1 MSRDAKHDTHR
12 RAVLRTY
19 WLRTYILP
27 VNVAKAESSAQ
38 KRIFP
43 LSHPSGRRANEY
55 IRLAHLQYRIV

>member
-27 VNVAKAESSAQ
+27 VNVAKAESCAQ